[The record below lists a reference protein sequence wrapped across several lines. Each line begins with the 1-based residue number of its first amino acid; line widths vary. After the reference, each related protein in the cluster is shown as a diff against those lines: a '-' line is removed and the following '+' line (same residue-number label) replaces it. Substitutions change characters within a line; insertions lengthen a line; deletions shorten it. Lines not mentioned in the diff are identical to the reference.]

1 MVNITDSTC
10 DFGLAY
16 TDEGCTRTLASYNPS
31 AYHTVQAVYLALGGV
46 SVIASV
52 ILYVRSVKHEG
63 ALLQQYSF
71 LFCCYGA
78 VTMVIRGADP
88 LSYGYVIPRPISAFL
103 ADTCTAALYSVYIM
117 ALGYWATI
125 IQRGAAVT
133 DKPPHLVCLESIAI
147 AVVWTFQ
154 VLYDMCL
161 FLSKGFNPQG
171 LVYMQ
176 LTVSACMLGIIST
189 VFLIY
194 GLRVL
199 SRLQQYERQLKL
211 RIPSVRSNRMMSN
224 RSFDMNMS
232 DDEGDTPVMRDRK
245 AHPRPQEGHAAK
257 IKKILFVVET
267 CSIVVV
273 AAQMYMAIARTNDN
287 PVELSC
293 ANGKHCELV
302 ECSVN
307 VLHVFQIVCIWVILW
322 TFRKIQK
329 KAVVPRPH
337 RVA

>member
-1 MVNITDSTC
+1 MANITATTC
-10 DFGLAY
+10 EFGLAR
-16 TDEGCTRTLASYNPS
+16 TEDGCIRTLASYDKE
-31 AYHTVQAVYLALGGV
+31 AYHTMQAVYLALGGI
-46 SVIASV
+46 SVAASV

-78 VTMVIRGADP
+78 VTIVIRGADP
-88 LSYGYVIPRPISAFL
+88 SSYGFVIPRPISAFL

-133 DKPPHLVCLESIAI
+133 GKPPHLVCLESLAI

-154 VLYDMCL
+154 IMYDMCL

-176 LTVSACMLGIIST
+176 LTVSACMLGVISS

-199 SRLQQYERQLKL
+199 KRLQQYEWQLKL
-211 RIPSVRSNRMMSN
+211 RMPSIQSDHMMSN
-224 RSFDMNMS
+224 RSFDLNMS
-232 DDEGDTPVMRDRK
+232 DEEDCENNMRSRK
-245 AHPRPQEGHAAK
+245 PCPSPQEGHATK

-267 CSIVVV
+267 CSLTVI
-273 AAQMYMAIARTNDN
+273 AAQMYMAIARTSDT
-287 PVELSC
+287 PVELLC
-293 ANGKHCELV
+293 ANGYSCETV
-302 ECSVN
+302 SCSVN
-307 VLHVFQIVCIWVILW
+307 LLHIFQVVCIWVILW

-329 KAVVPRPH
+329 RAVVPRP
-337 RVA
+337 A

>member
-1 MVNITDSTC
+1 MANITDHTC
-10 DFGLAY
+10 AFGLAQ
-16 TDEGCTRTLASYNPS
+16 TDDGCVRTLASYDPS
-31 AYHTVQAVYLALGGV
+31 AYHTVQAIYLALGGI
-46 SVIASV
+46 SVAASV

-211 RIPSVRSNRMMSN
+211 RMPSMQSDRMMSN
-224 RSFDMNMS
+224 RSFDLNMS
-232 DDEGDTPVMRDRK
+232 DDEDGTPVMRDRK
-245 AHPRPQEGHAAK
+245 VRPRPQEGHASK

-267 CSIVVV
+267 CSLVVV
-273 AAQMYMAIARTNDN
+273 AAQMYMAIDRTSDT

-293 ANGKHCELV
+293 ANGHLCDTVK
-302 ECSVN
+302 CSVN
-307 VLHVFQIVCIWVILW
+307 LLHIFQIMCIWVILW

-337 RVA
+337 GVV

>member
-10 DFGLAY
+10 DFGLAL
-16 TDEGCTRTLASYNPS
+16 TEDGCTRTLASYDLD
-31 AYHTVQAVYLALGGV
+31 AYRTIQAVYLALGGI
-46 SVIASV
+46 SVAASV
-52 ILYVRSVKHEG
+52 ILYIRSVKHEG

-154 VLYDMCL
+154 ILYDMCL
-161 FLSKGFNPQG
+161 FLFKGFNPQG

-176 LTVSACMLGIIST
+176 LTVSACMLGSIST

-199 SRLQQYERQLKL
+199 SRLKQYERQLKL
-211 RIPSVRSNRMMSN
+211 RMPSLQSDRMVSN

-232 DDEGDTPVMRDRK
+232 DDEDGIPVMRKVRR
-245 AHPRPQEGHAAK
+245 RPEEGHAAK
-257 IKKILFVVET
+257 IKKILLVVET
-267 CSIVVV
+267 CSLVVI
-273 AAQMYMAIARTNDN
+273 AAQMYIAIHHTNVT

-293 ANGKHCELV
+293 ANGKLCESV
-302 ECSVN
+302 KCSVN
-307 VLHVFQIVCIWVILW
+307 VLHVFQVICIWVILW